1 MQTLKSCEIQDLYK
15 HVCYK
20 DLQDYIRK
28 DELYDTLNGLCDTE
42 LEKIKNVLGIT
53 SVYVEKVLREY
64 SPNAIA
70 NGTVTAALRN
80 KVEKSELA
88 KVALS
93 GNFWD
98 LVEKPCELPNP
109 GTLLLKLDN
118 QNDGVIYKGE
128 NDVLVNLYE
137 WLTNFLT
144 QHINEYVTPQPECDC
159 PVKGITVNNVPQI
172 PDDCDVVNLSIPLN
186 DLDNYYDQTQIDNR
200 VRFLQDQINTL
211 RQSYNALEERVARL
225 EQGEQVNP

>member
-28 DELYDTLNGLCDTE
+28 DQLYETLNGLCDTE
-42 LEKIKNVLGIT
+42 LEKIKNVLGVT

-70 NGTVTAALRN
+70 NGTVTAALR
-80 KVEKSELA
+80 EKANIKDLHS
-88 KVALS
+88 VAFS
-93 GNFWD
+93 GNYKD
-98 LVEKPCELPNP
+98 LKETTCELPNP

-144 QHINEYVTPQPECDC
+144 QHIDEYVTPQPGCDC
-159 PVKGITVNNVPQI
+159 PITGITVNNVPQT
-172 PDDCDVVNLSIPLN
+172 PYCGVVNLSIPLN
-186 DLDNYYDQTQIDNR
+186 DLDNYYDKTQIDNR
-200 VRFLQDQINTL
+200 VRSLQDQINTL

-225 EQGEQVNP
+225 EQGEGVNP

>member
-93 GNFWD
+93 GNFQD
-98 LVEKPCELPNP
+98 LVGKPCELPNP
-109 GTLLLKLDN
+109 EGLLIIDLQNTEKLYNGSCPVRVDLYN
-118 QNDGVIYKGE
+118 Q
-128 NDVLVNLYE
+128 LVE
-137 WLTNFLT
+137 HLT
-144 QHINEYVTPQPECDC
+144 QHITDYLPEQPGCDC
-159 PVKGITVNNVPQI
+159 PITGITVNNVPQT
-172 PDDCDVVNLSIPLN
+172 PDCGIVNLSIPLN
-186 DLDNYYDQTQIDNR
+186 DLDNYYDKTQIDNR
-200 VRFLQDQINTL
+200 VRSLQDQINAL

>member
-28 DELYDTLNGLCDTE
+28 DQLYETLNGLCDTE
-42 LEKIKNVLGIT
+42 LEKIKNVLGVT

-70 NGTVTAALRN
+70 NGTVTAALR
-80 KVEKSELA
+80 EKADKKDLHS
-88 KVALS
+88 VAFS
-93 GNFWD
+93 GNYRE
-98 LVEKPCELPNP
+98 LINKPCDLPNP

-144 QHINEYVTPQPECDC
+144 QHIDEYVTPQPGCDC
-159 PVKGITVNNVPQI
+159 PITGITVNNVPQT
-172 PDDCDVVNLSIPLN
+172 PYCGVVNLSIPLN
-186 DLDNYYDQTQIDNR
+186 DLDNYYDKTQIDNR
-200 VRFLQDQINTL
+200 VRSLQDQINTL

-225 EQGEQVNP
+225 EQGEGVNP